1 MGVNLV
7 EIQRLS
13 LLNLSPNKP
22 PDRAKATKPVNSRRE
37 PTAAEQS
44 SQSEEG
50 SRMPG
55 EVLISVSSTV
65 ADSNGIDLSGN
76 HLSFAVD
83 DDTGSTVI
91 NIINNE
97 NGEVLKQIPSEDLLR
112 LRKRM
117 GEVQGLILDRRA

>member
-1 MGVNLV
+1 MV

-13 LLNLSPNKP
+13 LLNLNPNKP
-22 PDRAKATKPVNSRRE
+22 PDRAKATKSIKSGRE
-37 PTAAEQS
+37 STAKPEQS
-44 SQSEEG
+44 SQPEEG
-50 SRMPG
+50 PRTPG

-65 ADSNGIDLSGN
+65 ADSNGIDLSGS

-91 NIINNE
+91 NIVNSE
-97 NGEVLKQIPSEDLLR
+97 NGEVLKQIPPEGLLK

-117 GEVQGLILDRRA
+117 GEIQGLILDRRA